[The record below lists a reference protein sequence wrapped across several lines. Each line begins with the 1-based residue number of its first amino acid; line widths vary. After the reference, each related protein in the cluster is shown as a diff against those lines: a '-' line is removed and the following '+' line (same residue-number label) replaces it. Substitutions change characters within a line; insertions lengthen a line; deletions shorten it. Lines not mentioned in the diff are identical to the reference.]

1 MILDILH
8 RSKIQF
14 PGMSTGH
21 LKRMLD
27 EAVTYCKTRMVGGS
41 SLFTYDQVKE
51 RLANLQSYFMI
62 SSAMSFFTSTKV
74 PLSKNIYRIY
84 INANYLKTMVTY
96 IMHDISHI
104 HLQFVIAV

>member
-27 EAVTYCKTRMVGGS
+27 EAVTHCKTRMVGGS

-51 RLANLQSYFMI
+51 RLANLQSYFTI
-62 SSAMSFFTSTKV
+62 SSAMRFFTSTNV
-74 PLSKNIYRIY
+74 PLSKNTSRMDVE
-84 INANYLKTMVTY
+84 ANSIKTVE
-96 IMHDISHI
+96 IGRAH
-104 HLQFVIAV
+104 V